1 MDFKAILRTFLKI
14 ILPLAFGCLLLW
26 YLYSK
31 MDIGE
36 IWNVIRKGVR
46 YEIILF
52 SLLFGL
58 GANIIR
64 GLRWG
69 LLIRSLG
76 DKVKTCNVIYAVL
89 GNYAVN
95 LVLPRVGEVWR
106 CGMITKYDK
115 IPFTR
120 LLGTLLIDRVSDTI
134 MVGLITMSIIIFNF
148 DFFHS
153 FFAKNPA
160 LLDGFQS
167 MFNSIWIY
175 VAGVIFIAGIWFIF
189 TYMSNFTLVKKAK
202 SMLQNIWDGM
212 KSIWL
217 MKRKGLF
224 VIQTLLIWTGYFL
237 YFYITFYAFDFT
249 RDLGVTVGLI
259 AFTMSSIAVAV
270 PVQGGIGPWHFMVI
284 ATLMCFGVKE
294 TDAAAFALIYVAG
307 VIFIAGIW
315 FIFTYMSNFTLVK
328 KAKSMLQNIWD
339 GMKSIWLMKRKG
351 LFVIQTLLIWTGY
364 FLYFYITFYAFDF
377 TRDLGVTVGLIA
389 FTMSSIA
396 VAVPVQGGIGPW
408 HFMVIATLMC
418 FGVKETD
425 AAAFALVVHTVQ
437 TAWLGITGLFG
448 VVALPFVNKGIDNG
462 QLTIDN

>member
-1 MDFKAILRTFLKI
+1 MNIQIICIGKLKEKYWTEAIQEYAKRLSRFCTLEIVDLKEARLPDKASAAEEALVKQEEGREILKAERQ
-14 ILPLAFGCLLLW
+14 
-26 YLYSK
+26 
-31 MDIGE
+31 
-36 IWNVIRKGVR
+36 
-46 YEIILF
+46 
-52 SLLFGL
+52 
-58 GANIIR
+58 
-64 GLRWG
+64 
-69 LLIRSLG
+69 RS
-76 DKVKTCNVIYAVL
+76 
-89 GNYAVN
+89 
-95 LVLPRVGEVWR
+95 
-106 CGMITKYDK
+106 
-115 IPFTR
+115 
-120 LLGTLLIDRVSDTI
+120 VSDTI

-270 PVQGGIGPWHFMVI
+270 PVQGGIGPWQ
-284 ATLMCFGVKE
+284 L
-294 TDAAAFALIYVAG
+294 
-307 VIFIAGIW
+307 
-315 FIFTYMSNFTLVK
+315 
-328 KAKSMLQNIWD
+328 
-339 GMKSIWLMKRKG
+339 
-351 LFVIQTLLIWTGY
+351 
-364 FLYFYITFYAFDF
+364 
-377 TRDLGVTVGLIA
+377 
-389 FTMSSIA
+389 
-396 VAVPVQGGIGPW
+396 
-408 HFMVIATLMC
+408 MVIATLMC

-425 AAAFALVVHTVQ
+425 AAAFALVVHTVH

>member
-36 IWNVIRKGVR
+36 IWNVIRKGVH

-58 GANIIR
+58 GANVVR

-76 DKVKTCNVIYAVL
+76 DKVKTSNVVYAVL

-120 LLGTLLIDRVSDTI
+120 LFGTLLIGRVSDTVT
-134 MVGLITMSIIIFNF
+134 VGLNTISIILFYF
-148 DFFHS
+148 GFFQN

-160 LLDGFQS
+160 LLEGFQS
-167 MFNSIWIY
+167 MINSIWIY
-175 VAGVIFIAGIWFIF
+175 VAVVIFIVGIWFVF

-202 SMLQNIWDGM
+202 SLLQNIWEGM
-212 KSIWL
+212 KSVWL

-224 VIQTLLIWTGYFL
+224 VIQTLLIWIGYFL

-249 RDLGVTVGLI
+249 RDLGITVGSI
-259 AFTMSSIAVAV
+259 SFTMSSIAVAV

-284 ATLMCFGVKE
+284 ATLV
-294 TDAAAFALIYVAG
+294 
-307 VIFIAGIW
+307 
-315 FIFTYMSNFTLVK
+315 
-328 KAKSMLQNIWD
+328 
-339 GMKSIWLMKRKG
+339 
-351 LFVIQTLLIWTGY
+351 
-364 FLYFYITFYAFDF
+364 
-377 TRDLGVTVGLIA
+377 
-389 FTMSSIA
+389 
-396 VAVPVQGGIGPW
+396 
-408 HFMVIATLMC
+408 C

-437 TAWLGITGLFG
+437 TIWLGLTGLLG
-448 VVALPFVNKGIDNG
+448 VIALPITNKKINNG
-462 QLTIDN
+462 